1 MVFAVVMVVFA
12 VVVVLL
18 ALVILPAVIISGSEL
33 GLSEHGG
40 GEGEKEAQSR

>member
-12 VVVVLL
+12 LVV
-18 ALVILPAVIISGSEL
+18 LPAVIISGSEL